1 MASLPGPDRSAD
13 DAAVTVATADKPA
26 KAVEASHRSASRSLR
41 RSRLRL
47 SDVLRLG
54 GTGIKARP
62 TRAFLSA
69 LGIAIGIAAMIAV
82 VGISAS
88 SRAQLTAQL
97 DSLGTNLLTTTAGQ
111 DLFGNSSPLPQDA
124 VGKVRLIDK
133 VESASSTGVVK
144 NSLVYRS
151 PLIDRNASGGI
162 TTMAADLS
170 LLDVV
175 AGQIDR
181 GTWLNEA
188 TSQYPA
194 TVLGQTAARRLG
206 VVTPGTQVW
215 LGGRWFTV
223 VGILKPV
230 VLAPELDN
238 AALIGQGVATSLL
251 GHEGNPTTLYTRT
264 ADSAVNQVRDLLA
277 PSISPQS
284 ANEVKVSRP
293 SDALEAKNA
302 ADQAFTSLLLGVG
315 SIALLV
321 GGIGVANTMI
331 ISVLERRREIGLRRS
346 LGAMRGHI
354 LVQFMAE
361 ALLLSTLG
369 GTLGCVIGIGVT
381 AGMASANGWPFS
393 LPVIAVAG
401 GLGATIVIG
410 ALAGVYPA
418 VRAARTPPT
427 AALNAQ

>member
-1 MASLPGPDRSAD
+1 MASPGPDHSAE
-13 DAAVTVATADKPA
+13 VALGTADKPT
-26 KAVEASHRSASRSLR
+26 KAGHHASSRTLR

-97 DSLGTNLLTTTAGQ
+97 DSLGTNLLTASAGQ
-111 DLFGNSSPLPQDA
+111 DLFGNSSSLPQDT
-124 VGKVRLIDK
+124 VGRVRLIDQ

-144 NSLVYRS
+144 NALVYRS

-175 AGQIDR
+175 AGQVDR

-194 TVLGQTAARRLG
+194 TVLGHTAARRLG
-206 VVTPGTQVW
+206 VVTPGTKVW
-215 LGGRWFTV
+215 LGGHWFTV

-230 VLAPELDN
+230 VLAPELDS
-238 AALIGQGVATSLL
+238 AALVGQDVATNLL
-251 GHEGNPTTLYTRT
+251 GHDAKPTTVYTRSQ
-264 ADSAVNQVRDLLA
+264 DSAVTQVRDLLA
-277 PSISPQS
+277 PSISPQ
-284 ANEVKVSRP
+284 APNEVKVSRP

-369 GTLGCVIGIGVT
+369 GTLGCVIGVGVT
-381 AGMASANGWPFS
+381 AGMAAANGWPFT
-393 LPVIAVAG
+393 LPLIAVAG

-410 ALAGVYPA
+410 ALAGMYPA
-418 VRAARTPPT
+418 VRASRTPPT

>member
-1 MASLPGPDRSAD
+1 MTTS
-13 DAAVTVATADKPA
+13 T
-26 KAVEASHRSASRSLR
+26 HRSDRPTAERAGGSGAPARRLQ

-54 GTGIKARP
+54 GTGLKARP

-69 LGIAIGIAAMIAV
+69 LGVAIGIAAMIAV

-88 SRAQLTAQL
+88 SRAQLSAQL
-97 DSLGTNLLTTTAGQ
+97 ESLGTNLLTVTAGQ
-111 DLFGNSSPLPQDA
+111 DLFGNSSSLPQDT
-124 VGKVRLIDK
+124 VGKVRLIDD
-133 VESASSTGVVK
+133 VESAASTSLVRD
-144 NSLVYRS
+144 SLVYRS
-151 PLIDRNASGGI
+151 PLIDKNASGGI
-162 TTMAADLS
+162 TTLAADRS

-175 AGQIDR
+175 AGQVDK

-188 TSQYPA
+188 TGQYPA
-194 TVLGQTAARRLG
+194 TVLGHTAAQRLG
-206 VVTPGTQVW
+206 VVSPGTNVW
-215 LGGRWFTV
+215 IGGKWFTV

-238 AALIGQGVATSLL
+238 AALIGQDVATSLL
-251 GHEGNPTTLYTRT
+251 GRDAKPTTIYVRSQD
-264 ADSAVNQVRDLLA
+264 AAVSTVRGVLA
-277 PSISPQS
+277 PSISPQ
-284 ANEVKVSRP
+284 APNEVKVSRP

-354 LVQFMAE
+354 LVQFMTE
-361 ALLLSTLG
+361 ALLLASLG
-369 GTLGCVIGIGVT
+369 GALGCAIGIGVT
-381 AGMASANGWPFS
+381 AAMAAANGWPFS
-393 LPVIAVAG
+393 LPVVAVAG
-401 GLGATIVIG
+401 GLGVTIVIG

-418 VRAARTPPT
+418 VRASRTPPT